1 MPLYID
7 RRQSGIYRI
16 RGTHHGVKI
25 DRSAGTRSADQ
36 AEQIRESL
44 ERKIFEQIVLGKKQ
58 AETFAELATDYM
70 TAGKDLGPRAEE
82 IIIYLAERKADT
94 IVPADCDALAARIY
108 PDAAPSTINRN
119 IIAPI
124 SAIMNWAA
132 ASERAPQ
139 RKWPRRRERQTAT
152 DWRRP
157 HEIEKI
163 FAALPSPQARG
174 LAALYVGCGLRASE
188 GVFLDGREVAP
199 DLSSMRILGQVRQTD
214 LAAIEKGYYGTKGF
228 RDRRVEIPPRA
239 RFFIAPVISTDAG
252 RALVNSKG
260 LPWADRNALNKTLRR
275 ACVKAGFEPMGPHA
289 LRHTWATWHNAVNG
303 DLVRLMADGG
313 WSDLS
318 LVQRYA
324 HASDAALKGEVLASK
339 WAIDGQSPEPNQ
351 EKWNEDNALSG

>member
-7 RRQSGIYRI
+7 RRKSGIYRI
-16 RGTHHGVKI
+16 RGTHHGVKV

-44 ERKIFEQIVLGKKQ
+44 ERKIFEQIILGKRQ
-58 AETFAELATDYM
+58 AETFAELAADYM
-70 TAGKDLGPRAEE
+70 NAGKDLGPRAEE
-82 IIIYLAERKADT
+82 IIIFLADRKADT
-94 IVPADCDALAARIY
+94 VVPADCDALAARIY
-108 PDAAPSTINRN
+108 PNALPSTINRN

-139 RKWPRRRERQTAT
+139 RKWPRRRERQAAT

-157 HEIEKI
+157 AEIEKI
-163 FAALPSPQARG
+163 FAAMPSPQARG

-199 DLSSMRILGQVRQTD
+199 DLTSLRVLGKVRPTD
-214 LAAIEKGYYGTKGF
+214 RAAIDKAYEGTKGF
-228 RDRRVEIPPRA
+228 RDRRVDIPPRA

-260 LPWADRNALNKTLRR
+260 IAWADRNALNKTLRR

-289 LRHTWATWHNAVNG
+289 LRHTWATWYNAVDGN
-303 DLVRLMADGG
+303 LVRLMAAGG

-324 HASDAALKGEVLASK
+324 HASDGALKAEVLASK
-339 WAIDGQSPEPNQ
+339 WAIDGQSPEP
-351 EKWNEDNALSG
+351 EETKWNDDNALSS